1 MYPLPWHAPFLAQI
15 LSDTARLPHAL
26 LIHGPEGIGKSVFG
40 TALAHALLCE
50 SPTGVA
56 ACGKCSACLWLEAG
70 NHPDLRVL
78 EPAGPETTDT
88 DEQTA
93 PAKGSAHIVIEQV
106 RELADFINISSH
118 RGGAKIVLI
127 RPAEALNVNAANALL
142 KSLEEPPAGVFFILI
157 SHRLH
162 FLPATIRSRC
172 RHIPLASPE
181 SGAAAEWLS
190 AQGVRDPQLALAH
203 TGNAA
208 VLAHELSQRSYWTER
223 EGFLSAL
230 SARNLDPIAMTEQI
244 NDFALGDVLSWLQK
258 WTFDLVLQRSAG
270 KVRYNPDHGKIIA
283 ALAQRINPVTML
295 RYHRA
300 LLQTQRIVHH
310 PLNPRLLL
318 EQLLIDYRNALNA
331 PSQAGHAH

>member
-1 MYPLPWHAPFLAQI
+1 MYSLPWHEPVLTRI
-15 LSDTARLPHAL
+15 LSDKPRLPHAL
-26 LIHGPEGIGKSVFG
+26 LIHGPEGIGKSVFA
-40 TALAHALLCE
+40 TAVAHGLLCE
-50 SPTGVA
+50 SPKGIA
-56 ACGKCSACLWLEAG
+56 ACGKCPACLWLEAG

-78 EPAGPETTDT
+78 EPANPDTTEAD
-88 DEQTA
+88 DQTA

-118 RGGAKIVLI
+118 RGGAKVVLI
-127 RPAEALNVNAANALL
+127 QPAEALNVNAANALL
-142 KSLEEPPAGVFFILI
+142 KSLEEPPAGVYFILM
-157 SHRLH
+157 SHRPH

-172 RHIPLASPE
+172 RHIPLACPE
-181 SGAAAEWLS
+181 AGAAAEWLL

-208 VLAHELSQRSYWTER
+208 VLAHELSQGSYWTDR
-223 EGFLSAL
+223 EGFLAAL
-230 SARNLDPIAMTEQI
+230 SARNLDPIAMAEQV
-244 NDFALGDVLSWLQK
+244 NDVGLGDVLSWLQK
-258 WTFDLVLQRSAG
+258 WTFDLVLQRTAG

-300 LLQTQRIVHH
+300 LLQMQRIVHH
-310 PLNPRLLL
+310 PLNLRLLL
-318 EQLLIDYRNALNA
+318 EQLLIDYRNALSA